1 MVVHL
6 CQGCI
11 SLFTFIGVDTVPQ
24 ILSDQPENTSF
35 YISKLS
41 SWFEMF
47 QSVIEGEI
55 LVEKPS
61 GLLVVSSK
69 IFTFEF
75 YFGFPCGSQL
85 FCSLCFDVLFI
96 FVVYHFS

>member
-1 MVVHL
+1 MHL

-11 SLFTFIGVDTVPQ
+11 GLFTFIGVDTVPQ
-24 ILSDQPENTSF
+24 ILNDQPENTSF

-69 IFTFEF
+69 IFTF
-75 YFGFPCGSQL
+75 
-85 FCSLCFDVLFI
+85 
-96 FVVYHFS
+96 